1 MERLQG
7 NAIILAGWLSIRVL
21 NRFLRFQFCFCFSF
35 LFLLLRSCL
44 PLFPCFQCC
53 FYSLVLWLWW
63 LWGASFYY
71 RVCLGAFCSL
81 WGYWFGVV
89 VGALCCVL
97 CWLLIVWGK
106 SFIFYYAVNQLVIY
120 SLKRYIYFCL
130 ECCLL

>member
-1 MERLQG
+1 MAFNSG
-7 NAIILAGWLSIRVL
+7 FKSVFALSI
-21 NRFLRFQFCFCFSF
+21 
-35 LFLLLRSCL
+35 LFLLFISVFAPALLFAVVSLLSMLFLFACSLVVVVVGCLLLCSCL
-44 PLFPCFQCC
+44 FGVFLFVVGL
-53 FYSLVLWLWW
+53 LV
-63 LWGASFYY
+63 
-71 RVCLGAFCSL
+71 R
-81 WGYWFGVV
+81 VV